1 MPRPNQKQ
9 EKAKDLKGTLLRIF
23 KSLNTWRFV
32 LVLSC
37 VLALIG
43 AILSTI
49 APNRL
54 AKVTDVITESI
65 KPNTKNIEVLNKK
78 IQENMLSKKTES
90 IYIDKVE
97 ITYPDQIKY
106 LTIISKVEKKSNQE
120 EYIKA
125 FKKCPKSIQKVFDT
139 KMDIDALKTRSITL
153 GIIYLVQAIFSYI
166 VGLLMA
172 YVGIGYSKKLRRN
185 ISTKIN
191 KLPLKYFDTHEIG
204 DVLSRVTNDVDTIG
218 INMSNNIT
226 SFVTNLTL
234 FLGSVVMMFVTNWI
248 MALTAIGASIFGF
261 MFTFVILMKS
271 QKYFTARQKELGNL
285 NGHIE
290 EIYSGHNVVKAY
302 NGEKE
307 ALVEFDKI
315 NDKLYD
321 ANRKSQFLSGIM
333 QPLMN
338 FIGNFGYVAVCV
350 VGALLVMNNHITFGV
365 IVAFMIYI
373 RLFTNPL
380 SRLAQSMTSMQSIAA
395 AAERVYEFMDE
406 EELPDESN
414 IKSSLPEKVK
424 GNIEFKNVKFGYS
437 PEKTI
442 IKDFSAKVR
451 DGEKIAIVG
460 PTGAGKTTMVNLL
473 MKFYEINDGDI
484 LIDGIS
490 IKNIKREEL
499 HDLFVMVLQDTWLF
513 DGSIKDNLK
522 FNNKDISTDLL
533 WDICK
538 KIGIDHFIKTLPN
551 TMDSDVTD
559 NEAISSGQKQL
570 LTIARGMVKDA
581 PFLILDEATSNVDT
595 RTEELVQIAMD
606 KLMEGK
612 TSFIIAH
619 RLSTI
624 KNADLILVMNEGNIV
639 EQGTHKEL
647 LKKNGFYANLYNSQ
661 FQK

>member
-1 MPRPNQKQ
+1 MPRPNGKQ
-9 EKAKDLKGTLLRIF
+9 EKAKDLTGTLLRIF

-37 VLALIG
+37 ILALAG

-78 IQENMLSKKTES
+78 IQENMLSKKNES

-97 ITYPDQIKY
+97 ITYPDQMKY
-106 LTIISKVEKKSNQE
+106 LSIISKVDKESEGE

-139 KMDIDALKTRSITL
+139 KLDEKKLKEKSITL

-172 YVGIGYSKKLRRN
+172 YVGIGYSKKLRKN

-191 KLPLKYFDTHEIG
+191 KLPLRYFDNHEIG
-204 DVLSRVTNDVDTIG
+204 DVLSRVTNI
-218 INMSNNIT
+218 
-226 SFVTNLTL
+226 TL
-234 FLGSVVMMFVTNWI
+234 FLGSIVMMFVTNWI
-248 MALTAIGASIFGF
+248 MALTAIAASIFGF
-261 MFTFVILMKS
+261 MFTFVILKRS
-271 QKYFTARQKELGNL
+271 QKYFTMRQKELGNL

-302 NGEKE
+302 NGEQE

-315 NDKLYD
+315 NDKLYE

-365 IVAFMIYI
+365 IVAFMIYV

-380 SRLAQSMTSMQSIAA
+380 SRLAQAMTSMQSIAA

-414 IKSSLPEKVK
+414 IKTKLP
-424 GNIEFKNVKFGYS
+424 
-437 PEKTI
+437 
-442 IKDFSAKVR
+442 
-451 DGEKIAIVG
+451 
-460 PTGAGKTTMVNLL
+460 
-473 MKFYEINDGDI
+473 
-484 LIDGIS
+484 
-490 IKNIKREEL
+490 
-499 HDLFVMVLQDTWLF
+499 Q
-513 DGSIKDNLK
+513 
-522 FNNKDISTDLL
+522 
-533 WDICK
+533 
-538 KIGIDHFIKTLPN
+538 
-551 TMDSDVTD
+551 
-559 NEAISSGQKQL
+559 
-570 LTIARGMVKDA
+570 
-581 PFLILDEATSNVDT
+581 
-595 RTEELVQIAMD
+595 
-606 KLMEGK
+606 
-612 TSFIIAH
+612 
-619 RLSTI
+619 
-624 KNADLILVMNEGNIV
+624 
-639 EQGTHKEL
+639 
-647 LKKNGFYANLYNSQ
+647 
-661 FQK
+661 